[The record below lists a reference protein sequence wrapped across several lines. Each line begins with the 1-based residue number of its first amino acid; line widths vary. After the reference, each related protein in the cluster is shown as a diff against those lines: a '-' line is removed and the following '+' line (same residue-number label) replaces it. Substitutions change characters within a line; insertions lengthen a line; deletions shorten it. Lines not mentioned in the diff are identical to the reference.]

1 MAKPSVRST
10 AANGTGRARRPAA
23 PRRGPWRA
31 NILLVDHDEDFS
43 CRAAKALR
51 AAGYSVFLAPDYR
64 LPGDPGEPL
73 AARSPDHR
81 HCPDHRHFDAEQC
94 QRLRLGADGADAA
107 VEPEILYT
115 TAYDFAGD
123 EAIGKLLRKPLAMDR
138 LVFEVGLAL
147 TTTDD
152 SAGLGS

>member
-1 MAKPSVRST
+1 M
-10 AANGTGRARRPAA
+10 
-23 PRRGPWRA
+23 
-31 NILLVDHDEDFS
+31 VDHDEDFS

-64 LPGDPGEPL
+64 LALEILESPWPL
-73 AARSPDHR
+73 DLLITDIVLITDILIPNSVNGFALARMAR
-81 HCPDHRHFDAEQC
+81 MR
-94 QRLRLGADGADAA
+94 RLSLK
-107 VEPEILYT
+107 VLYT
-115 TAYDFAGD
+115 TAYDFAGN